1 MLGVPEVRGAREHLA
16 DLRRPAL
23 SSLCLALGF
32 IAWVWIFVVGVWLGD
47 PAPGA
52 ALLPPV
58 VLLLTCAI
66 CLAPVGL
73 PLTLR
78 SAALLVGLSLAFLL
92 GHRWS
97 PAPIWL
103 CYMSLTVIMAGL
115 LWGRG
120 QALGAAAAVSAG
132 WTLLWLQ
139 AGQPYD
145 LFTALPALGLVWGAA
160 AVAWL
165 STNSLYTALDWA
177 MSSQGQAWEAA
188 QDARLRR
195 GELRRALDSLRTTHD
210 ILQHTAY
217 DLKRAHDEADQA
229 RQSKSLF
236 LANISHELRTPLNV
250 VLGFA
255 EILAFS
261 PERYGDMVWPTELRE
276 HILAVWRN
284 ADHLLGMVDDVL
296 DLAQIEVRRMPI
308 AKEPGNLER
317 TIRDSL
323 VTVDA
328 LLQNSGIT
336 LELDIQQDLPSVV
349 FDPTRIRQVI
359 LNLVNNAIRYAP
371 GGRIEVSAR
380 QVGAEVVVQVHD
392 TGKGIPSERLEIIFQ
407 EYEQVDAAADAN
419 RQGFGLGLAICR
431 HFVAMHGGHIWVESV
446 VGEGSTFSF
455 TLPLEPDTVH
465 AGPGLGLRATPS
477 RSASQPSRTM
487 MVVGDDRLALRMI
500 ERHLSGYRVEGYPT
514 LDEAMAVAPRLLPDA
529 AMVLMAAGKESA
541 ADATACDL
549 ASGLGE
555 TNTPVIVAHLP
566 TEAQARHLLDVE
578 GLLIKP
584 VAAQQ
589 LLDAVAE
596 QCAVPGTVLVVD
608 DDPDMVAYESSVL
621 RGRWP
626 QARVIEAY
634 SGQEALSLVGAR
646 PDVILLDLR
655 MPEMDGEQLIA
666 ALGEKPETA
675 RIPIIV
681 VTARGPAER
690 GDHTGPARVHILRD
704 RAYTARELLQ
714 MVTAISEVL
723 PKGPAAALPDERD
736 TA

>member
-1 MLGVPEVRGAREHLA
+1 MFRVPEVRGAQEHLA

-23 SSLCLALGF
+23 SNLCMAIGF
-32 IAWVWIFVVGVWLGD
+32 IAWVWVFVVGVWLGD

-58 VLLLTCAI
+58 VLLVTCVT
-66 CLAPVGL
+66 CLVPIGL

-78 SAALLVGLSLAFLL
+78 SAALLAGVGLTLLL

-103 CYMSLTVIMAGL
+103 GYMSLAVVMAGL

-120 QALGAAAAVSAG
+120 QALVTSVAVSIG
-132 WTLLWLQ
+132 WAYLWVQ
-139 AGQPYD
+139 AGRPYE
-145 LFTALPALGLVWGAA
+145 LSVALPALGLVWGAA

-177 MSSQGQAWEAA
+177 MASQGQAWEAA

-195 GELRRALDSLRTTHD
+195 AELRRALDSLRITHD
-210 ILQHTAY
+210 VLQHTAY
-217 DLKRAHDEADQA
+217 DLKRAHDDANQA

-308 AKEPGNLER
+308 AKEAGDLER

-336 LELDIQQDLPSVV
+336 LELEIQHDLPSVA

-371 GGRIEVSAR
+371 GGRIAVSAR
-380 QVGAEVVVQVHD
+380 EVGADVVVQVHD

-407 EYEQVDAAADAN
+407 EYEQVDAAADAH

-431 HFVAMHGGHIWVESV
+431 HFVEMHGGRIWVESV

-455 TLPLEPDTVH
+455 TLPLSSD
-465 AGPGLGLRATPS
+465 AGNAGGRLLATPS
-477 RSASQPSRTM
+477 GVATQPMRTM
-487 MVVGDDRLALRMI
+487 MVVGKDPLALRLI
-500 ERHLSGYRVEGYPT
+500 ERHLSDYRVQGFES
-514 LDEAMAVAPRLLPDA
+514 LDEAMGAALRLLPDA
-529 AMVLMAAGKESA
+529 AMVLMAPGDESG
-541 ADATACDL
+541 ADAMAGDL
-549 ASGLGE
+549 ALGLGE
-555 TNTPVIVAHLP
+555 TSTPVILAHLP

-584 VAAQQ
+584 VAAQP
-589 LLDAVAE
+589 LIEAVVSL
-596 QCAVPGTVLVVD
+596 CDTPRCLMVVD
-608 DDPDMVAYESSVL
+608 DDPDMVAFETSVL
-621 RGRWP
+621 RGKWP
-626 QARVIEAY
+626 QARVLAAY
-634 SGQEALSLVGAR
+634 SGREALSLVDAA

-666 ALGEKPETA
+666 TLRERPETA
-675 RIPIIV
+675 RIPIVV
-681 VTARGPAER
+681 VTARGPAEVDDR
-690 GDHTGPARVHILRD
+690 AGPARVHILRD
-704 RAYTARELLQ
+704 KAYSARELLQ
-714 MVTAISEVL
+714 MVVAISNVL
-723 PKGPAAALPDERD
+723 PKGPASALPDDRD

>member
-1 MLGVPEVRGAREHLA
+1 MFRVPEVRGAQEHLA

-23 SSLCLALGF
+23 SSLCMAIGF
-32 IAWVWIFVVGVWLGD
+32 IAWVWVFVVGVWLGD

-58 VLLLTCAI
+58 VLLVTCAI

-73 PLTLR
+73 PLTIR
-78 SAALLVGLSLAFLL
+78 SAALLLGLSLAFLL

-120 QALGAAAAVSAG
+120 QALGAAAAVSGG
-132 WTLLWLQ
+132 WAYLWLQ
-139 AGQPYD
+139 AGRPYD

-308 AKEPGNLER
+308 AKEPGDLER

-328 LLQNSGIT
+328 LLQNSGIA
-336 LELDIQQDLPSVV
+336 LELDIQDDLPSLV

-371 GGRIEVSAR
+371 GGRIDVSAR
-380 QVGAEVVVQVHD
+380 SAGAEVVVRVHD
-392 TGKGIPSERLEIIFQ
+392 TGKGIPPERLKVIFQ
-407 EYEQVDAAADAN
+407 EYEQVDAAADAH

-431 HFVAMHGGHIWVESV
+431 HFVEMHGGHIWVESA
-446 VGEGSTFSF
+446 VGEGSAFSF
-455 TLPLEPDTVH
+455 TLPLEPGAAYD
-465 AGPGLGLRATPS
+465 GPGLLATPS
-477 RSASQPSRTM
+477 GPAIQPTRTM

-500 ERHLSGYRVEGYPT
+500 ERHLPDYQVDGFAS
-514 LDEAMAVAPRLLPDA
+514 LDEAMAVAPRLMPDA
-529 AMVLMAAGKESA
+529 AVVLMATGEESA
-541 ADATACDL
+541 ADETACDL
-549 ASGLGE
+549 ASRLGE
-555 TNTPVIVAHLP
+555 TNTPVILTHLP
-566 TEAQARHLLDVE
+566 TEAQAQHLLDVE

-584 VAAQQ
+584 VSAQQ

-596 QCAVPGTVLVVD
+596 HCDEPRTVLVVD
-608 DDPDMVAYESSVL
+608 DDPDMVAFEASVL
-621 RGRWP
+621 RGKWP
-626 QARVIEAY
+626 QARVLAAY
-634 SGQEALSLVGAR
+634 SGREALSLVEAGL
-646 PDVILLDLR
+646 DVILLDLR

-666 ALGEKPETA
+666 ALREQPQTA
-675 RIPIIV
+675 RIPIVV

-690 GDHTGPARVHILRD
+690 GDGTGPARVHVLRD
-704 RAYTARELLQ
+704 RAFSARELLQ

-723 PKGPAAALPDERD
+723 PKGPAAALPDDRD